1 MSKNKNHKRIRLRR
15 ILQVIMVIIGGFI
28 AAYGL
33 ETVLIPNSVSD
44 GGVTGVSIVGS
55 QLSGMPLGILIAAL
69 NIPFIWLGY
78 KQIGK
83 SFAIRSIIGIVSL
96 AAGTSLMHHTPA
108 IIHGDT
114 LLVTVVGGI
123 ILGFGM
129 GLALRNGG
137 ALDGIDML
145 AVLLSRKLPF
155 GTSDLILF
163 LNIFVFIFVSTVFGL
178 QGAFLSAIA
187 YYIASKV
194 IHIVEIG
201 LSGSKTFQIITTHP
215 EIMVETIRDRLGR
228 SATYKEAYG
237 GFSHERFK
245 EITCVINR
253 LEETKLKEI
262 INEIDEGA
270 FVTVYDVAEVK
281 GGNFKKHNIH

>member
-1 MSKNKNHKRIRLRR
+1 MKSNIGQS
-15 ILQVIMVIIGGFI
+15 ILKKVMIIIGGLI

-33 ETVLIPNSVSD
+33 EAVLIPNNVSD
-44 GGVTGVSIVGS
+44 GGVTGLSIVIS
-55 QLSGMPLGILIAAL
+55 QLTPLSLGLLIAVI
-69 NIPFIWLGY
+69 NVPFVYLGY

-83 SFAIRSIIGIVSL
+83 SFAINSIIGIASL
-96 AAGTSLMHHTPA
+96 AAGTFFMHHVPT
-108 IIHGDT
+108 IIEGDA

-123 ILGFGM
+123 ILGIGM

-163 LNIFVFIFVSTVFGL
+163 LNSFVFIIVSFVFGFK
-178 QGAFLSAIA
+178 GAILSAIA

-194 IHIVEIG
+194 IPIVEEG
-201 LSGSKTFQIITTHP
+201 FSGSKTFKIITEQP
-215 EIMVETIRDRLGR
+215 EAITEAIRDRLGR
-228 SATYKEAYG
+228 TATYNTVQGAY
-237 GFSHERFK
+237 SQQSYK

-253 LEETKLKEI
+253 LEESKMKTLI
-262 INEIDEGA
+262 RDFDPNA
-270 FVTVYDVAEVK
+270 FVTIYEVVEVK
-281 GGNFKKHNIH
+281 GGSFKKKDIH

>member
-1 MSKNKNHKRIRLRR
+1 MNTNKKHKHLKIKRV
-15 ILQVIMVIIGGFI
+15 LQVIMVIIGGII

-44 GGVTGVSIVGS
+44 GGVTGLSIVGS
-55 QLSGMPLGILIAAL
+55 QLFDLPLGVLIAAL
-69 NIPFIWLGY
+69 NIPFVWLGY

-83 SFAIRSIIGIVSL
+83 DFALLSIIGIVSL
-96 AAGTSLMHHTPA
+96 AAGTMFFHHTPA
-108 IIHGDT
+108 IIEGDT
-114 LLVTVVGGI
+114 LLITVVGGI
-123 ILGFGM
+123 ILGLGM

-163 LNIFVFIFVSTVFGL
+163 LNLFVFIFVSLVFGL
-178 QGAFLSAIA
+178 QGALLSVIA

-194 IHIVEIG
+194 IHIVEEG
-201 LSGSKTFQIITTHP
+201 LSGSKTFQIISTQP
-215 EIMVETIRDRLGR
+215 ELMVETIRDQLGR

-237 GFSHERFK
+237 GFSNEKFK

-262 INEIDEGA
+262 INEIDKNA

-281 GGNFKKHNIH
+281 GSNFRRHTSH